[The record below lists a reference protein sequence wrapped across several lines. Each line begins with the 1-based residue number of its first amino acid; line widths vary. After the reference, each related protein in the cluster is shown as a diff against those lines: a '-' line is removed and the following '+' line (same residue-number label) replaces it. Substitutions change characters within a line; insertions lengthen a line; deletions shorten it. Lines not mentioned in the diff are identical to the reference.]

1 MNRKINIFAIFLV
14 IIVILFLH
22 IQIVQADDDL
32 LWCYYKDNNSMIR
45 VSLNKTLVNDKKKYN
60 AYIDLYKNQ
69 IMIGTTSYNIV
80 ENYIKNRELWTSPS
94 YSSDVPPTLVYD
106 FKCYKCDENGRIDF
120 GNAQAVCPQG
130 ILYTIENESISAVGG
145 KGQFFVY
152 NKEEYETIASA
163 FAEVNQVLTYTGNA
177 TLIDDHKDYW
187 TAYQES
193 FEQYIGEEIKLQGC
207 DVIDEDVKK
216 LINKILTYIAILV
229 PIGVIGISIYELAKS
244 LGQGKEDEMKKA
256 QKHLIIR
263 IVVSLLIFLVPTIV
277 NFLFNVVNGLWSES
291 ELYTCDIYGE
301 SIGDNSAC
309 YYCHNLPDGKRFVW
323 GFTNI
328 LNEAHTC
335 HETSYTDV
343 DNCLNQNNNN

>member
-1 MNRKINIFAIFLV
+1 MNRKINIFF
-14 IIVILFLH
+14 IILILIITCFMH
-22 IQIVQADDDL
+22 IDVVKADS
-32 LWCYYKDNNSMIR
+32 WCYYKDDNSMIR
-45 VSLNKTLVNDKKKYN
+45 IKIGSSEVKGYVDIYNERVQNLDGIVKNYYEDDDYRVGPNEQYPVYHAPQYRGRVGYCPRYIIYIEFDDLAGHHNFLAFNEEQYN
-60 AYIDLYKNQ
+60 ANVNILGHR
-69 IMIGTTSYNIV
+69 MIRYSIV
-80 ENYIKNRELWTSPS
+80 NHSGVAK
-94 YSSDVPPTLVYD
+94 
-106 FKCYKCDENGRIDF
+106 
-120 GNAQAVCPQG
+120 
-130 ILYTIENESISAVGG
+130 
-145 KGQFFVY
+145 
-152 NKEEYETIASA
+152 
-163 FAEVNQVLTYTGNA
+163 
-177 TLIDDHKDYW
+177 KDYW

-193 FEQYIGEEIKLQGC
+193 FEQYIGEEIRLKGC
-207 DVIDEDVKK
+207 DIIDEDVKK
-216 LINKILTYIAILV
+216 LINKILTCIAILV
-229 PIGVIGISIYELAKS
+229 PIGVIGISTYELAKS

-343 DNCLNQNNNN
+343 DNCLDQNN